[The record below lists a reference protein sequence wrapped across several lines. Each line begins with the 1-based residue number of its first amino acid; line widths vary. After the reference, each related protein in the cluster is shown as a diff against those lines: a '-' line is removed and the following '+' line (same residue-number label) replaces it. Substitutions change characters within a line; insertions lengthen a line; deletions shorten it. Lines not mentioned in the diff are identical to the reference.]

1 MDKEH
6 IVVDIPSSNDN
17 DKGTVKKFSM
27 AKKLT
32 VVGLLICLCALAGV
46 ICVRLTKVLSFVP
59 PADKVD
65 HVGDYIDKKII
76 ELHKQLDKSNEDIKQ
91 KLAAQEKT
99 ITALKEQIANLP
111 KIDDIL
117 SKDKVDE
124 LSKLVTATKDH
135 IDKMEKSA
143 LIDFV
148 NNLYFNIDKGEPFKR
163 DLNFVIS
170 YASEVLGDNSSYAAA
185 LRSLAPYAEK
195 GVPTNRQLIDEIN
208 SKDSPFNIKP
218 KGINSSVLG
227 WLNSQIKVEGV
238 NTPENSKITDIKK
251 SITEADYDN
260 AIKLIMSMVD
270 YDPIKW
276 QDFLNKLRIKAK
288 IQKVCD
294 SLLKIENQQTNI
306 SNTQERT

>member
-76 ELHKQLDKSNEDIKQ
+76 ELHTQLDKSNEDIKQ

-143 LIDFV
+143 LIYFV
-148 NNLYFNIDKGEPFKR
+148 NNLYFNIKKG
-163 DLNFVIS
+163 
-170 YASEVLGDNSSYAAA
+170 
-185 LRSLAPYAEK
+185 
-195 GVPTNRQLIDEIN
+195 
-208 SKDSPFNIKP
+208 
-218 KGINSSVLG
+218 
-227 WLNSQIKVEGV
+227 
-238 NTPENSKITDIKK
+238 
-251 SITEADYDN
+251 
-260 AIKLIMSMVD
+260 
-270 YDPIKW
+270 
-276 QDFLNKLRIKAK
+276 
-288 IQKVCD
+288 
-294 SLLKIENQQTNI
+294 
-306 SNTQERT
+306 